1 MELFGHIA
9 RPSGMA
15 EELNC
20 DHWIELFSASLD
32 GEITTP
38 EDHALESHLARCG
51 DCRISTA
58 GLLKMHRLVR
68 VQSADRVP
76 DLSTQILVRS
86 HPPRAGIGEWIRW
99 ALLVVGLTEF
109 VLALPALVLGED
121 ASAPVHVAR
130 HVGSLAVAFAI
141 GLIYVAWKPTRAYG
155 LLPFGAALAGCM
167 IASSALD
174 LFDGNTAIAQ
184 ESTHLFELVGIALLW
199 RLAGSP
205 RPRLPHLP
213 QLPKSKP
220 RSGAVSIG
228 I

>member
-1 MELFGHIA
+1 
-9 RPSGMA
+9 MA
-15 EELNC
+15 DKPNC
-20 DHWIELFSASLD
+20 DYWLETFSASLD
-32 GEITTP
+32 GETAGAD
-38 EDHALESHLARCG
+38 ESALEVHLGECSS
-51 DCRISTA
+51 CRVASVS
-58 GLLKMHRLVR
+58 LLKMHRLVR
-68 VQSADRVP
+68 VQSADHVP
-76 DLSTQILVRS
+76 DLSARIVARS
-86 HPPRAGIGEWIRW
+86 HPPRAGVGEWVRW
-99 ALLVVGLTEF
+99 ALLAVGLTEF

-141 GLIYVAWKPTRAYG
+141 GLIYVAWKPVRAYG

-174 LFDGNTAIAQ
+174 LLDGNTALAQ
-184 ESTHLFELVGIALLW
+184 ESTHLFELLGIALLW

-228 I
+228 V